1 MSKILI
7 DNIDS
12 KVSSG
17 SKLLFDSIF
26 PFRVSTSLEV
36 TAKIIRLLYQH
47 DHNQVLNRYKN
58 KSVPRQLPSIASFS
72 MLPFHNHTFDGL

>member
-1 MSKILI
+1 MSKILTN
-7 DNIDS
+7 NIDS
-12 KVSSG
+12 KDSSD
-17 SKLLFDSIF
+17 SKLSFDTIFLFRIL
-26 PFRVSTSLEV
+26 TCLEV

-58 KSVPRQLPSIASFS
+58 KSVLHQLPSIASFS